1 MVMVGM
7 DNLIDST
14 LGLSLDRLALDALAD
29 G

>member
-29 G
+29 S

>member
-14 LGLSLDRLALDALAD
+14 LGLRLNRLALDALAD

>member
-14 LGLSLDRLALDALAD
+14 LGFSLDRLALDALAD

>member
-14 LGLSLDRLALDALAD
+14 LGLSFDRLALDALAD
-29 G
+29 S

>member
-14 LGLSLDRLALDALAD
+14 LGLSLNRLALDALAD